1 MSQQNSSPDSRPV
14 RRVVFQYF
22 VPVHVEVE
30 DGLVARVAVIDD
42 TPVRNPTAVA
52 GDATYL
58 ADAVAATDDGQAW
71 PSWEFGL

>member
-30 DGLVARVAVIDD
+30 DGLVARVTVIDD

-52 GDATYL
+52 GDAAYL
-58 ADAVAATDDGQAW
+58 TEAVAAADDGQAW
-71 PSWEFGL
+71 PSRVFGL